1 MNLAGIIDSHP
12 AEAPALVTGSGEVT
26 SYGDLR
32 RAVAALRSRLGEE
45 GIKADDRVAILSAND
60 RAFVVSYLA
69 ILRAGAVAVPL
80 NIISPPAE
88 LQRQLAEVDVAA
100 ILVGPAAKHVSG
112 AVATLTGVHVV
123 QVTGAPPE
131 APSAAGAD
139 DDDDDLDVAYV
150 IVRDSG
156 VDDVAAEVGDG
167 GAPAGAAD
175 AADAGE
181 TGAADAGAA
190 DAGAADA
197 GAADAGAADAAA
209 GETELVDR
217 RPDDLAALLFT
228 AGTAGSPRAA
238 MLTHGN
244 LLANLDQVQRHPGR
258 AIQADDRVLGVLPLS
273 HIFGLNVVLGGALYV
288 GASVVLVNR
297 FEPTRTLDLITEH
310 QVTIVLGAPTLF
322 AALTAAPSSSEDPTA
337 SVRFAYSGA
346 APLSMEVADAWN
358 KRFGLPLRQGYGL
371 TEASPVV
378 TSMVMDE
385 PVRPSSIGVPIP
397 GVEVQLIDDDGD
409 EALAGDPGEIW
420 VRGPNVFPGYWHDP
434 DATAAALTPDG
445 WLRTGDIA
453 VVGDDG
459 ELSIVDRAKDLIIVS
474 GFNVYPAEVEDVL
487 AEHPG
492 VTEVAVIGDVDRY
505 RGEVVH
511 AFVVLKDADRP
522 ITAAQLKEWCG
533 LRLARY
539 KCPTE
544 FTFVPSLPHGLAG
557 KLLRRSLR
565 SAPPTAP
572 PTATPTPT
580 PTAPPT
586 ATAPP
591 TGTATPTGRI

>member
-1 MNLAGIIDSHP
+1 MNLAGIIDAHP
-12 AEAPALVTGSGEVT
+12 ADAPALVAASGEVT
-26 SYGDLR
+26 TYGELR
-32 RAVAALRSRLGEE
+32 RAVAALRSRLVDE

-60 RAFVVSYLA
+60 AAFVVSYLA
-69 ILRAGAVAVPL
+69 VLRAGAVAVPL

-88 LQRQLAEVDVAA
+88 LQRQLAQVDVAA
-100 ILVGPAAKHVSG
+100 ILVGPAGKHIAG
-112 AVATLTGVHVV
+112 ALETLTGDRVL
-123 QVTGAPPE
+123 QVTGE
-131 APSAAGAD
+131 APGDVAPTAGA
-139 DDDDDLDVAYV
+139 V
-150 IVRDSG
+150 
-156 VDDVAAEVGDG
+156 E
-167 GAPAGAAD
+167 AD
-175 AADAGE
+175 APVAVDADDPEEAQPV
-181 TGAADAGAA
+181 
-190 DAGAADA
+190 
-197 GAADAGAADAAA
+197 
-209 GETELVDR
+209 VDR
-217 RPDDLAALLFT
+217 RPDELAALLFT
-228 AGTAGSPRAA
+228 AGTAGAPRAA

-244 LLANLDQVQRHPGR
+244 LLSNLDQVQRHPGR
-258 AIQADDRVLGVLPLS
+258 AIEATDRVLGVLPLS
-273 HIFGLNVVLGGALYV
+273 HIFGLNVVLGGAFYV
-288 GASVVLVNR
+288 GASIVFVNR
-297 FEPTRTLDLITEH
+297 FEPARTLDLIAEH

-322 AALTAAPSSSEDPTA
+322 AALTAAPAASEEPMA

-346 APLSMEVADAWN
+346 APLSMEVADAWQ

-385 PVRPSSIGVPIP
+385 PGRPSSIGVPIP
-397 GVEVQLIDDDGD
+397 GVDVQLIDDEGD

-487 AEHPG
+487 TEHPG
-492 VTEVAVIGDVDRY
+492 VTEVAVIGDADPY
-505 RGEVVH
+505 RGEMVH
-511 AFVVLKDADRP
+511 AFVVLNDPDRP
-522 ITAAQLKEWCG
+522 ATAAQLKEWCG
-533 LRLARY
+533 VRLARY

-565 SAPPTAP
+565 SASATPI
-572 PTATPTPT
+572 ATPTT
-580 PTAPPT
+580 
-586 ATAPP
+586 
-591 TGTATPTGRI
+591 